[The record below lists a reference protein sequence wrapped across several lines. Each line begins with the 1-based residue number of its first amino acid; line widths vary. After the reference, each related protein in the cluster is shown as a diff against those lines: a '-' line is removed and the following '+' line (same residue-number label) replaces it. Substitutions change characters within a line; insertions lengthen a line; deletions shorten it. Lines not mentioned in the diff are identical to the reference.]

1 MKPRMARVNANRK
14 DMNASDIAQ
23 ALKHLDWTGV
33 PVGNKAV
40 IQQAITALEHASLQ
54 FPGEPI
60 GYVSPKVA
68 AGSKDWERETLFDT
82 PEQANTEPVYAAPV
96 TTAAAIAIAW
106 SDAYAK
112 GLNAGLHACAR
123 KVHEYESREWAGDA
137 SGARECMRD
146 IELVMRALPTEQE
159 AVGSLTE
166 LAQRV
171 IEYGDARQA
180 GNTVG
185 VQTTFS
191 AVLSAFPGN
200 VIMRDAGGRVMSADV
215 HTVRDLA
222 RRARS
227 AATKH
232 EAITIGDQDVN
243 ALERCAG
250 MLVEPVT
257 EPEFTDWGRAALLWV
272 LYHNLGN
279 RNPIGRAIRFA
290 LGMEASQHLNA
301 TQVGEALRWAHSTDT
316 PAAGAAQACVVDRS
330 DAAAIPEEIQRG
342 LERNDWTPEEAL
354 HWYAA
359 GKHFDTVAGRTRILD
374 TGAVASIALKRSDPA
389 YHALKGADAS
399 FPAPDAAPAGECAVV
414 AQAGV
419 PSQPVPA
426 RKVSLWDAF
435 EMGFAFRSA
444 LLGHVQDG
452 RDVGRLTT
460 CEFWPEP
467 MLGMHE
473 GADLHLGLTVGEAV
487 ARLKNE
493 VRRRLDGLDAASD
506 GIGAASAEAVRK
518 RICEAIEGAMAFGYL
533 NLNEPPA
540 SHWLAPWWAAGRAQR
555 AAMNAL
561 RYLDR
566 ELTQYMDGMP
576 ADETIRKLRDTARDG
591 LAGIDSA
598 SFARAAG
605 AAHSPA
611 KAV

>member
-1 MKPRMARVNANRK
+1 
-14 DMNASDIAQ
+14 MNAIDIAQ

-40 IQQAITALEHASLQ
+40 IQQAITAIEHASLQ

-60 GYVSPKVA
+60 GYVSPEVA

-96 TTAAAIAIAW
+96 TAAAAIAIAW

-112 GLNAGLHACAR
+112 GLNAGLHACLR

-137 SGARECMRD
+137 SGARNCMRE
-146 IELVMRALPTEQE
+146 IELLMRALPTEQDA
-159 AVGSLTE
+159 AVSLTE

-180 GNTVG
+180 GNNTVG

-191 AVLSAFPGN
+191 AVLSALPGN
-200 VIMRDAGGRVMSADV
+200 VIMRDAGGRVINADV
-215 HTVRDLA
+215 HAVRDLA
-222 RRARS
+222 RRVRS
-227 AATKH
+227 AATEH
-232 EAITIGDQDVN
+232 EQITISDQDAN

-257 EPEFTDWGRAALLWV
+257 EPEFTDWGRAALHWV
-272 LYHNLGN
+272 LYHNLGS

-290 LGMEASQHLNA
+290 LGMEASQQLNA
-301 TQVGEALRWAHSTDT
+301 TQVGEALRWAQSTNT
-316 PAAGAAQACVVDRS
+316 PPARAAQACVADRS
-330 DAAAIPEEIQRG
+330 DAAAIPEPIQRD

-354 HWYAA
+354 QWYAD
-359 GKHFDTVAGRTRILD
+359 GKHFDTVAGRTRVLD
-374 TGAVASIALKRSDPA
+374 TGAVASNALKRSDPA
-389 YHALKGADAS
+389 YHALKGAGAS
-399 FPAPDAAPAGECAVV
+399 FPAPDAALAGERAVV

-419 PSQPVPA
+419 PIQSLTEH
-426 RKVSLWDAF
+426 KVSLWDAF

-444 LLGHVQDG
+444 LLGHVLDG

-473 GADLHLGLTVGEAV
+473 GADLHLGLSVGEAV
-487 ARLKNE
+487 ARLKSE

-506 GIGAASAEAVRK
+506 GIGAAPPVAVRE
-518 RICEAIEGAMAFGYL
+518 RICEAIDGAMAFGYL
-533 NLNEPPA
+533 KLNEPPA
-540 SHWLAPWWAAGRAQR
+540 SHWLAPWWASGRAQR

-566 ELTQYMDGMP
+566 ELTQYLDEMP
-576 ADETIRKLRDTARDG
+576 ADETSRKLRDTARDG

-598 SFARAAG
+598 PFARAAG